1 MHLIEIQNSLLN
13 ERSKHMHPHKN
24 GACVQNCTAADGHS
38 DSVTSWCLHVFTIAE
53 TSSGNVTISACHSQ
67 LHPHHE
73 QLDKPYIGL

>member
-1 MHLIEIQNSLLN
+1 
-13 ERSKHMHPHKN
+13 MHPHKY
-24 GACVQNCTAADGHS
+24 GACVQNCTAADGYS
-38 DSVTSWCLHVFTIAE
+38 NSVTSMVFTIVE